1 MGFFWPPHYNA
12 NPCIA
17 QNVRMP
23 LSRRHFLYTAALAA
37 TACSSWFIHRQ
48 LTRMPSITVNRPGLD
63 LGHAL
68 RDGQLPQTP
77 GREHHCHT
85 LILGSGMAALSAAWY
100 LDKHGHRDVLIAE
113 GPEANGNAAGFYRQG
128 LKAPSGAHYLALPS
142 RESHYV
148 REMLRDLGIM
158 QSSPDAD
165 FPQYRE
171 SDLVHAPAERLL
183 YQGRW
188 QESLLPAEDAD
199 SKRFFALIRELKR
212 AYGTDGRKIFA
223 IPIILSSEDAQWRAL
238 DSLTFAA
245 WLDREGYHSENLRWY
260 LDYCCRDDYGQ
271 GIAQVSAFAGLH
283 YFAARGHDDEAVLTW
298 PDGLGHLAVQLR
310 QCIRLQHPAALPESA
325 PLHFSRIASLPASAI
340 RIRENHDSV
349 DVLLLA
355 HPQHEIIRIRAQH
368 VISAM
373 PLAVAA
379 RITDNPGQ
387 YGLIGMHLPSAPWLI
402 GNFVLKR
409 FPREKRHQ
417 ETGHELAWDNVV
429 HGSTGLGYVV
439 ATHQLIRVAKPE
451 KTVFT
456 TYTALNHDLPQ
467 IIRQWLLDADDE
479 TLLRIAA
486 QDLLHA
492 YGEEIWPNVEHV
504 DITIRG
510 HGMSVPH
517 PGYLQHPVLQATQQH
532 HSRLLFAHSD
542 MSGYSVMEEALY
554 WGVQAA
560 RKILSQTTV

>member
-1 MGFFWPPHYNA
+1 
-12 NPCIA
+12 
-17 QNVRMP
+17 MP
-23 LSRRHFLYTAALAA
+23 LSRRHFFYGTALAA

-48 LTRMPSITVNRPGLD
+48 LNRMPTLTVNRPGLA

-77 GREHHCHT
+77 AREHHCHT

-100 LDKHGHRDVLIAE
+100 LNKHGHRDVLIAE
-113 GPEANGNAAGFYRQG
+113 GPEADGNAATFHHGD
-128 LKAPSGAHYLALPS
+128 LKAPTGAHYLALPS
-142 RESHYV
+142 RESRQV
-148 REMLRDLGIM
+148 REMLRDLGIL
-158 QSSPDAD
+158 QQGLDSAD
-165 FPQYRE
+165 PQYRE

-183 YQGRW
+183 YRGRW
-188 QESLLPAEDAD
+188 QDSLLPAEDAD
-199 SKRFFALIRELKR
+199 SQRFFALIRELKR

-223 IPIILSSEDAQWRAL
+223 IPVALSSQDATWRAL

-245 WLDREGYHSENLRWY
+245 WLDREGYRSESLRWY

-283 YFAARGHDDEAVLTW
+283 YFAARGHDNEAVLTW
-298 PDGLGHLAVQLR
+298 PDGLGHLATRLR
-310 QCIRLQHPAALPESA
+310 RHIGLQTLVALPQTAS
-325 PLHFSRIASLPASAI
+325 LRFSRIAALPASAI
-340 RIRENHDSV
+340 RIREEDNGV
-349 DVLLLA
+349 DVLLLS
-355 HPQHEIIRIRAQH
+355 HPQHQVIRIRAQH

-379 RITDNPGQ
+379 RITHRPER
-387 YGLIGMHLPSAPWLI
+387 YGLAGLHLPSAPWLI

-409 FPREKRHQ
+409 FPREKRH
-417 ETGHELAWDNVV
+417 ENIEHELAWDNVV
-429 HGSTGLGYVV
+429 HGSAGLGYVV
-439 ATHQLIRVAKPE
+439 ASHQLIRVAKPE

-456 TYTALNHDLPQ
+456 TYTALNHEAPQ
-467 IIRQWLLDADDE
+467 IVRQWLLHTDDDS
-479 TLLRIAA
+479 LLRIAA

-492 YGEEIWPNVEHV
+492 YGEPVWRNVEHV
-504 DITIRG
+504 DLTIRG

-517 PGYLQHPVLQATQQH
+517 PGYLQHPVLRAVQQH

-542 MSGYSVMEEALY
+542 MSGYSVMEEALH

-560 RKILSQTTV
+560 NKILSQNT